1 MENLDYEPGGR
12 KSSKNPEKQSRKRD
26 SNKDE
31 EQQRKNKKENRKSTP
46 SAMPSSGGGGISS
59 SHGSPSRAAEKS
71 SSGNGNQKRRDPQPS
86 GVGAVGGRGSILHNT
101 VNPLLTEVRVLSC
114 CLALLYT
121 LCCRTCSTVQINEC
135 QNLLELMKG
144 CLMPGIFLLYFYD
157 IYVTTTKMIG
167 RNACDFKLAHYY
179 LPQPHPL

>member
-1 MENLDYEPGGR
+1 MFTPFLQSRTVEASRNSRSMENLDYEPGGR

-101 VNPLLTEVRVLSC
+101 VNPLLTEVRVL
-114 CLALLYT
+114 
-121 LCCRTCSTVQINEC
+121 LCCVG
-135 QNLLELMKG
+135 L
-144 CLMPGIFLLYFYD
+144 GILFCGAIACTFVYFVLSD
-157 IYVTTTKMIG
+157 MLNRSNK
-167 RNACDFKLAHYY
+167 
-179 LPQPHPL
+179 

>member
-1 MENLDYEPGGR
+1 MIFYVHIIHQLFVYPFFLQSRTVEASRNSRSMENLDYEPGGR

-114 CLALLYT
+114 CVLVLVFYFVSDFILL
-121 LCCRTCSTVQINEC
+121 
-135 QNLLELMKG
+135 KF
-144 CLMPGIFLLYFYD
+144 FLIVFAAESK
-157 IYVTTTKMIG
+157 V
-167 RNACDFKLAHYY
+167 
-179 LPQPHPL
+179 

>member
-1 MENLDYEPGGR
+1 MENLDYEPSGR

-114 CLALLYT
+114 CLALLDT

-135 QNLLELMKG
+135 QITYSEIRK
-144 CLMPGIFLLYFYD
+144 
-157 IYVTTTKMIG
+157 KH
-167 RNACDFKLAHYY
+167 ACTV
-179 LPQPHPL
+179 

>member
-101 VNPLLTEVRVLSC
+101 VNPLLTEVRVLC
-114 CLALLYT
+114 IM
-121 LCCRTCSTVQINEC
+121 LCWSWYSILWSNCMHFCILCVVGHAQPFEQMNFQI
-135 QNLLELMKG
+135 
-144 CLMPGIFLLYFYD
+144 F
-157 IYVTTTKMIG
+157 
-167 RNACDFKLAHYY
+167 
-179 LPQPHPL
+179 